1 MRKLVSFSYYVERL
15 SNKTTYPKFLRGP
28 KMKNGLTKT
37 AKQCLSPLFYIN
49 FNNRYLCV
57 LEVLI

>member
-15 SNKTTYPKFLRGP
+15 SNKTTYPKFLRGQ
-28 KMKNGLTKT
+28 KMKNGLTKNP
-37 AKQCLSPLFYIN
+37 KQCLSPLLDIN